1 MEFQENISLK
11 DANTFGLD
19 VSCKLFYEINSAT
32 DIKHLIKSTEYT
44 KNKSLILGGGSN
56 VLFTENFDGIII
68 KNNILSIKIISE
80 NTEYTEVK
88 VGAGENWHQFVLW
101 SLKNNLSGLE
111 NLSLIPGNVGTSP
124 IQNIGA
130 YGVEVRDVITKV
142 EGFYLESGEQFTL
155 QNKECNFG
163 YRNSIFKKELKG
175 KVIISHVYFRL
186 NKIEKLN
193 TEYGVIKD
201 ELKLLGLQNSSEN
214 VSKAVISIRLRK
226 LPDPNEIGNCGSFF
240 KNPII
245 STTQFK
251 ELNEQYSEIV
261 GYKVSETQTKVAAGW
276 LIDQCGW
283 KGYKKG
289 DVGVHKN
296 QALVLVNYG
305 NAKGKEIISLSEKI
319 QKSVIAKFGIEIHPE
334 VNIIG

>member
-32 DIKHLIKSTEYT
+32 DIRHLIKSTEYT

-56 VLFTENFDGIII
+56 ILFTENFDGIII

-142 EGFYLESGEQFTL
+142 DGFYLENGKQFTL

-193 TEYGVIKD
+193 TEYGAIKD

-214 VSKAVISIRLRK
+214 VSKAVISIRQRK

-251 ELNEQYSEIV
+251 ELNEEYSEIV

-305 NAKGKEIISLSEKI
+305 NAKGKQIVSLSEEI